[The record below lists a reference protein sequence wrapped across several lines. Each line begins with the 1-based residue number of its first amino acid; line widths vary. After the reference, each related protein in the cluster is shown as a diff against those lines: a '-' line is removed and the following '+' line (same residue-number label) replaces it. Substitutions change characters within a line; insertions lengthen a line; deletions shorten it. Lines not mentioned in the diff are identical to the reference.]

1 MLPVLTKA
9 GPIRSMRSMCWDP
22 PETGVVDGLV
32 HTDVVG
38 NIFFMYFITVLA
50 GRFSAFFQEQLPSI
64 AVSGFLPL
72 TEVSLDIP
80 PAVVTF

>member
-1 MLPVLTKA
+1 
-9 GPIRSMRSMCWDP
+9 MRSMCWDP

-50 GRFSAFFQEQLPSI
+50 GRLSALFQEQLPSI